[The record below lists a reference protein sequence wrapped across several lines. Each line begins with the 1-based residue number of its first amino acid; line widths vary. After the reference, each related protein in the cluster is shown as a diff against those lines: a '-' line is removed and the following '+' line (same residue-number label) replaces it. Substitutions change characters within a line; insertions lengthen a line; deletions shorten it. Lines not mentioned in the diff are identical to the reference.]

1 MNMKSGLSELE
12 EKLKVRLQKELQSNG
27 DSGHDMAHIRRVVTA
42 AKKIGKEERADAEVV
57 VPAAWL
63 HDCVI
68 ISKDDPRRKEAS
80 KLAAE
85 RAKELLAEEGYSGKK
100 LYEIGHAIEAHS
112 FSAGIPPETIEAKVV
127 QDADRLDAIGAI
139 GIARCYAIGGQMGA
153 SIHHPEEPFPQN
165 RPPDDRKWIT
175 DHFFTKLL
183 KLENQFQT
191 EAGRREAKQ
200 RTKFMQQFL
209 DQLKAETG

>member
-1 MNMKSGLSELE
+1 MESELSVLE
-12 EKLKVRLQKELQSNG
+12 EKLKLRLQKELQSNG
-27 DSGHDMAHIRRVVTA
+27 DSGHDMAHIRRVVAA
-42 AKKIGKEERADAEVV
+42 AKKIGTDEHADLEVV

-80 KLAAE
+80 RLAAE
-85 RAKELLAEEGYSGKK
+85 RAKELLVDEGYSGRR
-100 LYEIGHAIEAHS
+100 LDEIGHAIEAHS
-112 FSAGIPPETIEAKVV
+112 FSAGIRPETIEAKVV

-139 GIARCYAIGGQMGA
+139 GIARCYAIGAQMGA
-153 SIHHPEEPFPQN
+153 SLHHPGEPFPQN
-165 RPPDDRKWIT
+165 RPADDSKWIT

-200 RTKFMQQFL
+200 RTEFMQQFL
-209 DQLKAETG
+209 DQLKAEMG